1 MDPIRRCV
9 QALSRLPG
17 IGEKTAWRL
26 TWWLLRTDDS
36 VVTEIAAAVGGL
48 QGSVVEC
55 ARCLHHRNHQP
66 LQDLLRHP
74 TRPKHRVRGRAA
86 TGHPGHRKQRRV
98 PRVVPRPCTAP
109 FPPWMALA
117 QTSCV
122 FGPCW
127 PTSQMCRRSSWPPTL
142 MWKATPLRSTCT
154 ECSNP
159 WASRSAA
166 WPTA

>member
-55 ARCLHHRNHQP
+55 ARCCTIATTSPCKTCSDTRRDPSIVCVVERPQDIQAIESSGEYRGLFHVLHGSISPLGWHWPRPAAYSALAGQPHRCA
-66 LQDLLRHP
+66 
-74 TRPKHRVRGRAA
+74 G
-86 TGHPGHRKQRRV
+86 GHRGH
-98 PRVVPRPCTAP
+98 RP
-109 FPPWMALA
+109 
-117 QTSCV
+117 
-122 FGPCW
+122 
-127 PTSQMCRRSSWPPTL
+127 
-142 MWKATPLRSTCT
+142 
-154 ECSNP
+154 
-159 WASRSAA
+159 
-166 WPTA
+166 